1 MRKIM
6 SFSSFVWTILVGS
19 IVGAL
24 SKFLMLKTDLGG
36 VAYAMVL
43 GFGGAFL
50 VGIFG
55 PRLGWYREGEPLG
68 FIASSAGAVIV
79 LMLFQVFSSLSSR
92 EIA

>member
-1 MRKIM
+1 M
-6 SFSSFVWTILVGS
+6 SFTSFVWTILVGI

-24 SKFLMLKTDLGG
+24 AKFLVLKTDLGG

-50 VGIFG
+50 VGILG
-55 PRLGWYREGEPLG
+55 PRLGWYREGAPLG

-79 LMLFQVFSSLSSR
+79 LTLFQVLSSR
-92 EIA
+92 RAARSQAS